1 MKTMKEKTA
10 SRYFMHKYWGK
21 KPAEGISPLIDK
33 YSEVGD
39 TVIDP
44 FSGYGV
50 YAVKRFSKTE
60 TSL

>member
-1 MKTMKEKTA
+1 MKEKTA

-50 YAVKRFSKTE
+50 LCL
-60 TSL
+60 SLIHI

>member
-39 TVIDP
+39 TVIDLYP
-44 FSGYGV
+44 P
-50 YAVKRFSKTE
+50 
-60 TSL
+60 LPNICQ